1 MRKAGFWSA
10 GRWADRAVIGL
21 VSLLILAPVV
31 VVFLYA
37 FATKW
42 FPSHWWF
49 PQEFGTRWF
58 ERLLGLGNIV
68 NAMLNSYLIAAIVT
82 LATLALTFPA
92 AYVFGA
98 RTRRNNGRLIR
109 LVEGFSSVP
118 LAFPTIAVGIGLL
131 PVYAKLGLLASVPG
145 VVLAHMVMAV
155 PYALRAMVGAFVMV
169 PPEYDEAARN
179 LGAGRF
185 YVLRRVYLPLVW
197 PGVMAGGI
205 FAFSWSLNE
214 FVLILLLGY
223 PNIETIP
230 VQIYQFVGGY
240 YLHPQQ
246 AAALGLFLLIPTL
259 ALMFLVE
266 RTVRGSTVVPAGA

>member
-1 MRKAGFWSA
+1 MRRHRAQ
-10 GRWADRAVIGL
+10 RWANHAVLGL
-21 VSLLILAPVV
+21 VALLILLPVF
-31 VVFLYA
+31 VVFEYA

-42 FPSHWWF
+42 FPAHWWF
-49 PQEFGTRWF
+49 PQEFGMRWF

-68 NAMLNSYLIAAIVT
+68 NAMINSYMIAAIVAVTT
-82 LATLALTFPA
+82 LLVTFPA

-98 RTRRNNGRLIR
+98 RTRRGDSRLIR

-131 PVYAKLGLLASVPG
+131 PVYAKLGLLSSLPG
-145 VVLAHMVMAV
+145 VVAAHMIMAV
-155 PYALRAMVGAFVMV
+155 PYALRAMVGSFIMV
-169 PPEYDEAARN
+169 PPEYEEAARN

-185 YVLRRVYLPLVW
+185 YVLRRIYLPLVW

-214 FVLILLLGY
+214 FVLVLLLGY

-246 AAALGLFLLIPTL
+246 AAALGLFLLVPTL

>member
-1 MRKAGFWSA
+1 MRSSLARRA
-10 GRWADRAVIGL
+10 VDRAILAL
-21 VSLLILAPVV
+21 VALLILLPVL

-42 FPSHWWF
+42 FPSHWWW

-68 NAMLNSYLIAAIVT
+68 NAMINSYMIAAIVT
-82 LATLALTFPA
+82 VVTLLVTFPA

-98 RTRRNNGRLIR
+98 RTRRSNSRLIA

-131 PVYAKLGLLASVPG
+131 PVYAKMGLLSSLPG
-145 VVLAHMVMAV
+145 VVAAHMIMAV
-155 PYALRAMVGAFVMV
+155 PYALRAMVGSFIMV
-169 PPEYDEAARN
+169 PPEYEEAARN
-179 LGAGRF
+179 LGAGRLH
-185 YVLRRVYLPLVW
+185 VLRRVYLPLVW

-223 PNIETIP
+223 PAIETIP

-246 AAALGLFLLIPTL
+246 AAALGLFLLVPTL
-259 ALMFLVE
+259 ALMVLVE
-266 RTVRGSTVVPAGA
+266 STVRGSTVVPAGA

>member
-1 MRKAGFWSA
+1 MRRTLGKEIAN
-10 GRWADRAVIGL
+10 RAIVAL
-21 VSLLILAPVV
+21 VSLLILAPVAL
-31 VVFLYA
+31 VFLYA

-42 FPSHWWF
+42 FASHWWF

-58 ERLLGLGNIV
+58 ERLLGLGNII
-68 NAMLNSYLIAAIVT
+68 NAMINSYMIAAIVT
-82 LATLALTFPA
+82 VLTLLITLPA

-98 RTRRNNGRLIR
+98 RTKRESNAFTRA
-109 LVEGFSSVP
+109 VETFSSVP

-131 PVYAKLGLLASVPG
+131 PVYSKIGLLSSLPG
-145 VVLAHMVMAV
+145 VIVAHMIMAI

-169 PPEYDEAARN
+169 PPEYEEAARN
-179 LGAGRF
+179 LGASRF
-185 YVLRRVYLPLVW
+185 YVLRRIYLPLIW

-214 FVLILLLGY
+214 FVLVLLLGF
-223 PNIETIP
+223 PDIETIP

-246 AAALGLFLLIPTL
+246 AAALGLFLLVPTL

>member
-1 MRKAGFWSA
+1 MRKSLGKEIVN
-10 GRWADRAVIGL
+10 RAIIAL
-21 VSLLILAPVV
+21 VSLIILAPVAL
-31 VVFLYA
+31 VFLYA

-42 FPSHWWF
+42 FASHWWF
-49 PQEFGTRWF
+49 PQEFGVRWF
-58 ERLLGLGNIV
+58 ERLLGLGNII
-68 NAMLNSYLIAAIVT
+68 NAMINSYMIAAIVT
-82 LATLALTFPA
+82 VLTLLITLPA

-98 RTRRNNGRLIR
+98 RTRRETNAFTRI
-109 LVEGFSSVP
+109 VETFSSVP

-131 PVYAKLGLLASVPG
+131 PVYSKIGLLSSLSG
-145 VVLAHMVMAV
+145 VIVAHMIMAI

-169 PPEYDEAARN
+169 PPEYEEAARN
-179 LGAGRF
+179 LGASRF
-185 YVLRRVYLPLVW
+185 YVLRRIYLPLIW

-214 FVLILLLGY
+214 FVLVLLLGY

-246 AAALGLFLLIPTL
+246 AAALGLFLLVPTL
-259 ALMFLVE
+259 VLMFLVE
-266 RTVRGSTVVPAGA
+266 RTVRGATVVPAGA

>member
-1 MRKAGFWSA
+1 MRSA
-10 GRWADRAVIGL
+10 ASTRVGNGAVLAL
-21 VSLLILAPVV
+21 VCFLILFPVC

-37 FATKW
+37 FAVKW

-58 ERLLGLGNIV
+58 ERLLGIGNIV
-68 NAMLNSYLIAAIVT
+68 NSMINSYVIAAAVAI
-82 LATLALTFPA
+82 ATILLTFPA

-98 RTRRNNGRLIR
+98 RTRHDNSRWARAIEAFANL
-109 LVEGFSSVP
+109 P
-118 LAFPTIAVGIGLL
+118 LAFPTITLALGLY
-131 PVYAKLGLLASVPG
+131 PVYQKLGLLSSLPG
-145 VVLAHMVMAV
+145 AVLAHMIMAV
-155 PYALRAMVGAFVMV
+155 PYALRAQVSAFLLV
-169 PPEYDEAARN
+169 PPEYEEAARN
-179 LGAGRF
+179 LGASRG
-185 YVLRRVYLPLVW
+185 YILRKIYLPLIW
-197 PGVMAGGI
+197 PGVMAGAI

-214 FVLILLLGY
+214 FVLVLLLGY

-259 ALMFLVE
+259 ALMFIAEKTLKS
-266 RTVRGSTVVPAGA
+266 STVVPAGG